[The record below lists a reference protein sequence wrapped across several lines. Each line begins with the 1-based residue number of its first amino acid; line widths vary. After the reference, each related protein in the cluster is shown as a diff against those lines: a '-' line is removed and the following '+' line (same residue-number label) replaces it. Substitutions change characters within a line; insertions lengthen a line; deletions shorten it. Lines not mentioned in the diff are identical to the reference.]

1 RHLDRAGER
10 DILELFAGAVVV
22 VRAVARTGVQLT
34 DKIINVRGALVN
46 LDARWVRLVAWLLD
60 HKTGGTADN
69 GGGGVDG
76 ARPARLAPRAK
87 PRRLAARL
95 TVAVAQLDGGD
106 DQNAV
111 RLQYRHQDLL
121 RVRPNGVRQSRGV
134 APDDMVNRQTTL
146 ARAAAHPARA
156 ATHPGGWAKG

>member
-1 RHLDRAGER
+1 
-10 DILELFAGAVVV
+10 VVV
-22 VRAVARTGVQLT
+22 GAVARTAAQLAG
-34 DKIINVRGALVN
+34 KIIHNVRGAAAN
-46 LDARWVRLVAWLLD
+46 LDARWVRVVAWLLD
-60 HKTGGTADN
+60 RQTGGTADD

-76 ARPARLAPRAK
+76 TRPARLAPPAK
-87 PRRLAARL
+87 PRPLVARL

-121 RVRPNGVRQSRGV
+121 RVRPNGVRQSRGT

-146 ARAAAHPARA
+146 ARAATHPARA
-156 ATHPGGWAKG
+156 ASPSRVSEG